1 MACSVGARHFFISKE
16 VINAQNTIPNT
27 YYNIIT
33 CHACGTGY
41 LHGIINSGHHYLTT
55 SPVFI
60 KIISPITTDY
70 QKMKPKHIAF
80 CSEYIKDHNAT
91 QAAIR
96 AGYSEHT
103 AKQIGSKLLT
113 KIDIQ
118 AKVKELETEIYNRN
132 MMTADEVLQS
142 LADLARNGRSE
153 STKVKALELLGKYH
167 TLYTDKVRNEGE
179 LTISVVPPPKPTE
192 NNQ

>member
-1 MACSVGARHFFISKE
+1 
-16 VINAQNTIPNT
+16 
-27 YYNIIT
+27 
-33 CHACGTGY
+33 
-41 LHGIINSGHHYLTT
+41 
-55 SPVFI
+55 
-60 KIISPITTDY
+60 
-70 QKMKPKHIAF
+70 MKPKHIAF